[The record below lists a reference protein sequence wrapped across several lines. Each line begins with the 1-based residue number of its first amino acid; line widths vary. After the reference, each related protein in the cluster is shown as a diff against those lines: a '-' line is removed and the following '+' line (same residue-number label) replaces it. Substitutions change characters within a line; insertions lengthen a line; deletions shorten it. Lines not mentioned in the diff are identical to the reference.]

1 MIVGICASG
10 WYRIRKMKSV
20 VNRALPMADIS
31 IYRNLK
37 SVMED
42 AAKKTCDVMLFE
54 IRDGT
59 ELFAIRYLREHKPDM
74 KILVYSEDGKYA
86 LDLINLG
93 VSGYITEPITCE
105 KVKEQMEHL
114 RYA

>member
-10 WYRIRKMKSV
+10 WRQRRKLKWSV
-20 VNRALPMADIS
+20 CRAIPSAKIHFYPDC
-31 IYRNLK
+31 RCA
-37 SVMED
+37 MEVTEN
-42 AAKKTCDVMLFE
+42 KRCDVVMFE

-59 ELFAIRYLREHKPDM
+59 ELFVIRYLREHEPDM
-74 KILVYSEDGKYA
+74 NIIVYSEDGKYA